1 MAQHLNLSK
10 KNLSSKTFHTKL
22 ARLLGDLY
30 EIGNLMKE
38 IRRSFPV
45 SVVSVLDSVV
55 SVSVLYRA
63 RRERFYV
70 DNRERE
76 MSIGTGGHNL
86 YIRFT
91 SRTNN
96 RFRKKF

>member
-1 MAQHLNLSK
+1 MAL
-10 KNLSSKTFHTKL
+10 
-22 ARLLGDLY
+22 R
-30 EIGNLMKE
+30 
-38 IRRSFPV
+38 FPFFTET
-45 SVVSVLDSVV
+45 
-55 SVSVLYRA
+55 

-70 DNRERE
+70 ANRERE